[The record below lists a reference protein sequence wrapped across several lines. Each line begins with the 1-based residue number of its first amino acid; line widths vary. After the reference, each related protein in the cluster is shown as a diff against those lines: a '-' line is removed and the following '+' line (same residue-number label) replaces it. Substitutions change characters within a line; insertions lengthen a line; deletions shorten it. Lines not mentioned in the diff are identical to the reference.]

1 MATNVG
7 PVISA
12 AAAQAI
18 DAQAADAL
26 HRGARDVT
34 PANPSF
40 VSVPQKGSYVAP
52 KILVD
57 VDHSMRVMQDET
69 FGPVIPIAKVATD
82 EEAVLLMNDSTY
94 GLTASVWT
102 KDVDAGQGIAEKL
115 DAGTVFVNR
124 CDYPS
129 PVSCPL
135 LLTSRFMRPWLIAFC
150 WCRIWHGRDG
160 RTQGWAAHSV
170 HVHLM
175 PSSS

>member
-1 MATNVG
+1 MITKTTTPRKLLGLTDDSYELGDPFDVTTNVG

-18 DAQAADAL
+18 DAQVADAL

-34 PANPSF
+34 PADPSF

-52 KILVD
+52 KILVN
-57 VDHSMRVMQDET
+57 VDHSMRVMQEET

-102 KDVDAGQGIAEKL
+102 KGVALGQGIAEKL

-129 PVSCPL
+129 PVSCAL
-135 LLTSRFMRPWLIAFC
+135 LLTSGFVRPWLIAFC
-150 WCRIWHGRDG
+150 
-160 RTQGWAAHSV
+160 
-170 HVHLM
+170 
-175 PSSS
+175 